1 MIHNNQAIYSFKI
14 LSEILLNIVMFP
26 VWWFTRGL
34 FLIMDKEI
42 GFLSY
47 QQQSLGLVIWV
58 KNIFKPMYGQ
68 SDWQGRFISFFMRLF
83 QIIVRS
89 IVMVFWIFFTFTQ
102 IAVWLVL
109 PFFVIYEIM
118 FQLGII

>member
-1 MIHNNQAIYSFKI
+1 MIQNNQAIYSFKI
-14 LSEILLNIVMFP
+14 LGEIFFNIVMFP
-26 VWWFTRGL
+26 VWWYTRGL

-47 QQQSLGLVIWV
+47 QQQSLGLLVWV
-58 KNIFKPMYGQ
+58 RNIFTPMYGQ

-109 PFFVIYEIM
+109 PFFIGYEIM

>member
-83 QIIVRS
+83 QIIIRS

-109 PFFVIYEIM
+109 AFFVIYEIM